1 MCKMEEKQMKTAVFP
16 GSFDPLTNGHCDI
29 IARALPLF
37 DRIIMAVGRNSD
49 KKYMF
54 SLQQRIGFIKET
66 YRDEP
71 KIEVTSYDG
80 MTVDYC
86 RSVGEQFM
94 LRGLRN
100 PSDFEFEKAIAQT
113 NRRLCPDIETVFL
126 LTSSGY
132 SFISSS
138 IVREILLYN
147 GDVDKLAPPAVSRY
161 VSENRK

>member
-1 MCKMEEKQMKTAVFP
+1 MSQPKIAVFP

-37 DRIIMAVGRNSD
+37 DKIIIAIGRNND
-49 KKYMF
+49 KNYMF
-54 SLQQRIGFIKET
+54 SLEERMDFVRRT
-66 YRDEP
+66 YADQP
-71 KIEVTSYDG
+71 KIEVTSYQG

-86 RSVGEQFM
+86 RSIGVKFM

-113 NRRLCPDIETVFL
+113 NRRLSPDVETVFL

-138 IVREILLYN
+138 IVREILTYD
-147 GDVDKLAPPAVSRY
+147 GDVSKVAPEAVSRY
-161 VSENRK
+161 WAQKRRTPKE

>member
-1 MCKMEEKQMKTAVFP
+1 MKTAVFP

-80 MTVDYC
+80 MTVDVA
-86 RSVGEQFM
+86 RSAQPFR
-94 LRGLRN
+94 LR
-100 PSDFEFEKAIAQT
+100 
-113 NRRLCPDIETVFL
+113 V
-126 LTSSGY
+126 
-132 SFISSS
+132 
-138 IVREILLYN
+138 
-147 GDVDKLAPPAVSRY
+147 
-161 VSENRK
+161 